1 MQESKRIKKIGYDV
15 SIFHASN
22 FLRAPL
28 KFIMENRWGTAEF
41 IWEVRKYVCA
51 EKVSV
56 PGILNS
62 TTLPF
67 ISLVLTLLEFSLNPP
82 GDIHLNTR
90 HPLVHCNDGVLIM
103 DINRVVDFYRKA
115 FGHGLSVFP
124 LHTPTKWTGS
134 LSLSTIPGSDLAG
147 QQECCCSPPRRMKA
161 E

>member
-1 MQESKRIKKIGYDV
+1 MCKKHAREQENKKKIGYDV

-41 IWEVRKYVCA
+41 IWELRKYVCA

-82 GDIHLNTR
+82 GDNIHLN
-90 HPLVHCNDGVLIM
+90 P
-103 DINRVVDFYRKA
+103 
-115 FGHGLSVFP
+115 
-124 LHTPTKWTGS
+124 
-134 LSLSTIPGSDLAG
+134 
-147 QQECCCSPPRRMKA
+147 SPSCA
-161 E
+161 LQ